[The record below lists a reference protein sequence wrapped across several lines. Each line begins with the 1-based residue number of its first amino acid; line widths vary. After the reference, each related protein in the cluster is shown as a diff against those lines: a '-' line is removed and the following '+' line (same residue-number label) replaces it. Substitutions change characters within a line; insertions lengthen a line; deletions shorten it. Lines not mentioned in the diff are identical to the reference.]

1 MTVGDWI
8 AARVPAAPESLQD
21 RVRQALR
28 SDVDAPGARTADV
41 CLRAAAAILRGL
53 IEGRRFGRDSA
64 ADLLAVDA
72 LMTYAFEYA
81 SAHGT
86 ASQLAELAR
95 RGEHLIGEIALQ
107 HG

>member
-8 AARVPAAPESLQD
+8 AARIPAAPDSLSD
-21 RVRQALR
+21 RIRQALR
-28 SDVDAPGARTADV
+28 SEVDAPAARTADV
-41 CLRAAAAILRGL
+41 CLGAAAAILRGL
-53 IEGRRFGRDSA
+53 IEEQRFARDSA
-64 ADLLAVDA
+64 ADLLTVDA

-81 SAHGT
+81 GGHGT

-95 RGEHLIGEIALQ
+95 RGQHLIGEIALQ